1 MRPLTDADHEVLTWA
16 LREFGENTSVWSLP
30 LAAEVSAAAG
40 LMRGPVTGET
50 VRATLKRLGVRW
62 QRAKH
67 WISSPDP
74 KYGRKNGAATA

>member
-1 MRPLTDADHEVLTWA
+1 MRPLTDADHEPLTWG
-16 LREFGENTSVWSLP
+16 LREFGENTSVWNLP
-30 LAAEVSAAAG
+30 LPAEVSAAAG
-40 LMRGPVTGET
+40 PTRGPVTGET

-62 QRAKH
+62 QRTKH